1 MRLFRI
7 LPKGKVND
15 RWKNVGCHAK
25 GNGNFA
31 TKAIST
37 ENVEKKDVVEV
48 RRKNETCFFSK
59 LLSD

>member
-25 GNGNFA
+25 GNGNFP
-31 TKAIST
+31 TKATST
-37 ENVEKKDVVEV
+37 ENVEKK
-48 RRKNETCFFSK
+48 RCGRSK
-59 LLSD
+59 KKERNLFLF